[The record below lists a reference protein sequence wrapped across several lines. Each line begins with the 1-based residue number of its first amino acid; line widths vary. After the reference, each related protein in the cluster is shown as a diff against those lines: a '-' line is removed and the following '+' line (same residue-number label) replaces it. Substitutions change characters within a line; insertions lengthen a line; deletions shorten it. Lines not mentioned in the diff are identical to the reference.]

1 MPRMDGPRATKAIR
15 ELGFV
20 GLILGVTGNV
30 LQEDV
35 ETFKQHGANDV
46 FFKPLELKKFDD
58 MLAAL
63 RKKKE
68 EELQSSL
75 THA

>member
-35 ETFKQHGANDV
+35 ETFKQHGADDV
-46 FFKPLELKKFDD
+46 FFKPLELTKFDI

-63 RKKKE
+63 RERRKKNC
-68 EELQSSL
+68 SPR
-75 THA
+75 